1 MKTRILIL
9 SCNTGGGHNAAGRAV
24 REVFEA
30 HGCEALFPDY
40 LSLAGE
46 KVSRLVSDT
55 YIETARRSPRLFGQ
69 AYRLGM
75 AVSRHSTLS
84 PIYYANHLMAGY
96 LRDYLKA
103 NPVDAIVMPHL
114 YPAETLTYMK
124 RSGEALPL
132 TFAIATDYT
141 CIPFWEETDCDF
153 YVLPAP
159 DLVGEFVERGMPE
172 RKLLPLGIPVSSAY
186 SQPLSRQEARRRLDL
201 PEEGRCILIMGG
213 SMGAGS
219 LYELTHRLLEQTAEE
234 RLVVIAGSNEKTA
247 EHLRGL
253 SEAQPRL
260 RVLRYTQ
267 EVPLYLRAC
276 DLLFTK
282 PGGLTST
289 EAAVSGIPLVHTD
302 PIPGCETQNSLYFSE
317 RGMSRTAPSVEGQVT
332 CGLSLLR
339 CPEACEAMRAC
350 QRQGVPEGAAERI
363 YQRICQEIEGRAAGR

>member
-1 MKTRILIL
+1 
-9 SCNTGGGHNAAGRAV
+9 
-24 REVFEA
+24 
-30 HGCEALFPDY
+30 
-40 LSLAGE
+40 
-46 KVSRLVSDT
+46 
-55 YIETARRSPRLFGQ
+55 
-69 AYRLGM
+69 
-75 AVSRHSTLS
+75 
-84 PIYYANHLMAGY
+84 
-96 LRDYLKA
+96 
-103 NPVDAIVMPHL
+103 
-114 YPAETLTYMK
+114 
-124 RSGEALPL
+124 
-132 TFAIATDYT
+132 
-141 CIPFWEETDCDF
+141 
-153 YVLPAP
+153 
-159 DLVGEFVERGMPE
+159 MPE

-234 RLVVIAGSNEKTA
+234 RLIVIAGSNEKTA

-267 EVPLYLRAC
+267 EVPLYLRAS

-302 PIPGCETQNSLYFSE
+302 PIPGCETQNRLDFSE